1 MSVCQAE
8 ISDIRMQR
16 AALFHDGV
24 QRLLTFTSNI
34 GTGCGLR
41 EMYETVIRA
50 GKERHKGQN

>member
-16 AALFHDGV
+16 AALFHEGV

-41 EMYETVIRA
+41 EMYETVMRA
-50 GKERHKGQN
+50 VEKQREQN